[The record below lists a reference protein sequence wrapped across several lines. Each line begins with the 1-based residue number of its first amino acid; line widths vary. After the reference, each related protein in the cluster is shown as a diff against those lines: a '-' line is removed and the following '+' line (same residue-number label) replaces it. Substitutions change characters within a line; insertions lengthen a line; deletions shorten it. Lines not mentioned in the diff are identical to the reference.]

1 MADPLSLAASIAGL
15 ISLADVTFKYT
26 YKFVRAAKDAKND
39 VSTLADEI
47 NNLGSVLRVLEALA
61 SDMEAE
67 GDQFDP
73 TLRNHYLNHCFK
85 TLSRIEMKTK
95 KATERF
101 VRSKVE
107 SIYQHLKWP
116 FSASETRSLLDELS
130 RHKETISMA
139 LAADSMQKLQ
149 LSLTK
154 IDKLGE
160 NISKVEKIVKRVE
173 INTLIEVNA
182 QKQRILN
189 YFMKADPQDN
199 LATSIKLRH
208 SMTGLWLTE
217 STDFVRWIDTPGS
230 KLWLTGIPGAGK
242 TVLAG
247 SVIQEVLSRSYSRN
261 DIGVAFFFCD
271 YKNPKTWET
280 VNILGA
286 IANQLARQRKEAF
299 EILNLYYD
307 DLHPPEHIGNNP
319 DSDELRSKISQM
331 SDLFHRTIIVID
343 GLDECGD
350 NTDDVVDTLIQMI
363 EDSENT
369 SLAVFSRDHYNIRVN
384 LEAEFEII
392 PIIAHTND
400 IQLYVGAE
408 LDRRVRTQRLQ
419 LATLHMKQEI
429 QEVLVSRAEG
439 MFRWV
444 VCQLDYLCDCAH
456 DDERREALSKLPPDL
471 PESYRRL
478 LERVN
483 RCSPRVQDM
492 VQKCLHFLTID
503 EPKLTIHELRQAVS
517 APERIGETL
526 NESNTISEQE
536 ISRRCSSLIR
546 KSTDGRHFE
555 FAHFSVREFL
565 ENRNA
570 VLSSPDLEKY
580 WIDWDSTRALFSAQC
595 LRFLQM
601 ANFDSIPIDFEEVFA
616 SNISDLYR
624 EITETYP
631 FYRHATTWWLRHND
645 VGFDDSTVLALVKS
659 LFSPSKR
666 ACFVL
671 WSIEI
676 LHQVSVWNY
685 ASVDFHRQACKIVN
699 RSSFRPLHMAAA
711 LNLPEICSFLLL
723 EESDANRRAETANY
737 IDLAL
742 VSVLAIPGMPDL
754 CTERSKEA
762 PRVRR
767 VVDLFLPSTERRNE
781 TIDCLI
787 AKGAH
792 PSSHEIS
799 LNSASVFSIVC
810 MLAATFNDLS
820 PITKILS
827 LNISPTL
834 PEIKVLQEWI
844 PKAGSYDDQAEL
856 SAKGLMQ
863 YLGQPKTHST
873 DWGREAASV
882 VWSWTLNSGFSFK
895 KDEYLNSGLDVP
907 SEGLDM
913 IQIHS
918 AIRSDDL
925 NIIKRWLNESHRKME
940 RLDLANAHKI
950 LHFAVLHSALRVF
963 KYLVDEGCDPYIKN
977 EQGNLPVHI
986 ALLKVGTHHPEIFR
1000 VFKSAGVAL
1009 FDLNNN
1015 GDNILHLWA
1024 VTANPTHDFIKD
1036 VFDLDPCGTIKGLQ
1050 IINKSNHTPL
1060 TSLLVHKCDREDLGK
1075 IFCCISDLLRSR
1087 DQLSTTQPLVESGQ
1101 DIEYLLGC
1109 SRDFQAMIRVKYAP
1123 LHSVG
1128 SRNSLQQVQLL
1139 VRIYPEA
1146 VSCRHNGLLPIQRY
1160 IEGAL
1165 SEEDREKST
1174 DLRIVRILLPE
1185 NLAHSQDSVET
1196 LWEWTCRKAIY
1207 QPSTVIVSVVGVDDG
1222 RPKSP
1227 NDIFSIM
1234 LQHGVLQAHERQVRE
1249 CGLIPFASV
1258 TRWYDLYPTM
1268 RQVIMQTGYWDAIKS
1283 SELVSCL
1290 FQNTIR
1296 RGDLDMIHFLLD
1308 QGANI
1313 HHYANGH
1320 SPIEVAFQGD
1330 VALRLCSSD
1339 SGIQLYKKILECT
1352 DREKLVSSSAY
1363 QDLTLLH
1370 MLATDKDASSIL
1382 WLAEELIHRGLEINL
1397 SRSGCQE
1404 DSAINHHIRNNSFQ
1418 FAELLLQNG
1427 ASPLIDGVL
1436 PFRIIETVIEAG
1448 NAEFLDRILA
1458 HAADMSAEVNW
1469 IDSNPIFAVNDTQ
1482 EICVNRGNVLHLAVD
1497 PKSIVCLERLL
1508 KKWLAKR
1515 EDLIQKNEFTPLH
1528 VAAFK
1533 NSVEAVELLLANGFD
1548 AMAEN
1553 NLDQTPLHLAAQV
1566 GSVPVVKCLL
1576 SHGAFDSFDIFGR
1589 SAKTTALELGFTEIV
1604 ETLEKTNNKE
1614 ICSAN
1619 QKRQKLRQR
1628 QKHLA
1633 RGLERAVWAYDY
1645 GSMAML
1651 LDSGCPI
1658 DVWLP
1663 TNQGGTALTWALEL
1677 ERPAV
1682 VRWLL
1687 ERGASTL
1694 SAKHTNGVE
1703 DSVVE
1708 MASARAVFSYQ
1719 LEEILQKYWLEG
1731 GNLIT
1736 DEDFP
1741 FHDAVWNNNTSGI
1754 DILLEE
1760 CGRHYGMEG

>member
-950 LHFAVLHSALRVF
+950 LHFA
-963 KYLVDEGCDPYIKN
+963 
-977 EQGNLPVHI
+977 
-986 ALLKVGTHHPEIFR
+986 
-1000 VFKSAGVAL
+1000 
-1009 FDLNNN
+1009 
-1015 GDNILHLWA
+1015 
-1024 VTANPTHDFIKD
+1024 
-1036 VFDLDPCGTIKGLQ
+1036 
-1050 IINKSNHTPL
+1050 
-1060 TSLLVHKCDREDLGK
+1060 
-1075 IFCCISDLLRSR
+1075 
-1087 DQLSTTQPLVESGQ
+1087 
-1101 DIEYLLGC
+1101 
-1109 SRDFQAMIRVKYAP
+1109 
-1123 LHSVG
+1123 
-1128 SRNSLQQVQLL
+1128 
-1139 VRIYPEA
+1139 
-1146 VSCRHNGLLPIQRY
+1146 
-1160 IEGAL
+1160 
-1165 SEEDREKST
+1165 
-1174 DLRIVRILLPE
+1174 
-1185 NLAHSQDSVET
+1185 
-1196 LWEWTCRKAIY
+1196 
-1207 QPSTVIVSVVGVDDG
+1207 
-1222 RPKSP
+1222 
-1227 NDIFSIM
+1227 
-1234 LQHGVLQAHERQVRE
+1234 
-1249 CGLIPFASV
+1249 
-1258 TRWYDLYPTM
+1258 
-1268 RQVIMQTGYWDAIKS
+1268 
-1283 SELVSCL
+1283 
-1290 FQNTIR
+1290 
-1296 RGDLDMIHFLLD
+1296 
-1308 QGANI
+1308 
-1313 HHYANGH
+1313 
-1320 SPIEVAFQGD
+1320 
-1330 VALRLCSSD
+1330 
-1339 SGIQLYKKILECT
+1339 LYKKILECT

-1533 NSVEAVELLLANGFD
+1533 KEAVELLLANGFD

-1760 CGRHYGMEG
+1760 CGRHYGMEGPKKLGAILNRQSLSIFCDAKNWRSGTHYAFTTPLHIACWLGNKSVVSLLVDHGALVDASDGNGWTPLMYVRSADMACHLVELGASASAMCRFGSLPSMISWFGPGPFHEIYESLSVRLPKELLDEMSPKQLPTGCEDIPMSWDSLAKLRELRHDLLAQDHSGRSLMHCVVCEDDLFYFVLNYYPDLAKIGPFPWHMEWRPFSSLAFLTLSFGKYRRCVPFESFRHFLNLEPSRGWSPLCRAAALNIVTIVENCLSMGADIDYEGCPLGTAVMIAIVDSNAYDLEKELELGPNSQPEAVSESNTNSEHDEDQIRTILRPTSSASDHSFHQTFT